1 MKFFCN
7 LNKNLVNLLSKT
19 RFFETF
25 QENRQVL
32 QVLSKKLLPLSLT
45 IPCFEECGPKKTICL
60 FHSFP
65 VCSCSHRRLL
75 LIHMPS
81 QQKRKDNTSTTPYIR
96 ATSTY
101 HVLHVSIHTSIVY
114 TCVCLYIYIYVY
126 LHRLFFPQNIPWLFI
141 RKQHQSTIKNKK
153 TLQKNTTKSVCFVSK
168 HQKKTNHA
176 NHSFFSHQKNNLN
189 LKPFLPHYQPEQRHQ
204 RHQRIL

>member
-1 MKFFCN
+1 MCQGLSSRVYADPAVLVSGFGARREMKFFCN

-19 RFFETF
+19 IFFETF

-45 IPCFEECGPKKTICL
+45 ILCFEECGPKKTICL

-81 QQKRKDNTSTTPYIR
+81 QQKRKDLCVIPL
-96 ATSTY
+96 
-101 HVLHVSIHTSIVY
+101 LHLVFVPLPPIMY
-114 TCVCLYIYIYVY
+114 YMYLYIP
-126 LHRLFFPQNIPWLFI
+126 L
-141 RKQHQSTIKNKK
+141 
-153 TLQKNTTKSVCFVSK
+153 
-168 HQKKTNHA
+168 
-176 NHSFFSHQKNNLN
+176 
-189 LKPFLPHYQPEQRHQ
+189 
-204 RHQRIL
+204 